1 MQNDVTG
8 LLAGKKGLITGVANN
23 MSIAW
28 AIANAAKEQG
38 ANIAFTYPNE
48 VLAKRVIPLADEVGC
63 DFVDQCDVTSEES
76 MDKLFASI
84 KQQWGKLDFI
94 VHSIAFADKN
104 ELKGRYIDTSLGNF
118 QNSMQISC
126 YSLTALAQKAEPLM
140 APGSSIL
147 SLTYY
152 GAEKVI
158 PGYNVMGV
166 AKAALEASIRY
177 LAHDMGENGIRVNG
191 ISAGPIKTLASSGIG
206 DFKTM
211 LNIHAATSPLRR
223 NTKQEDVAG
232 AAVYLLSNYAAGVTG
247 EIHHVDCGYNIMGM
261 SQHSD
266 N

>member
-8 LLAGKKGLITGVANN
+8 LLAGKKGLITGIANN

-28 AIANAAKEQG
+28 AIANAVKEQG

-48 VLAKRVIPLADEVGC
+48 VLAKRVIPLAEEVGC
-63 DFVDQCDVTSEES
+63 DFVDQCDVSSEES
-76 MDKLFASI
+76 MDKLFVSI

-94 VHSIAFADKN
+94 VHSIAFADRN

-126 YSLTALAQKAEPLM
+126 YSLTALAQRAEALM
-140 APGSSIL
+140 APDSSIL

-158 PGYNVMGV
+158 PGYNVMGI
-166 AKAALEASIRY
+166 AKAALESSIRY
-177 LAHDMGENGIRVNG
+177 LAYDMGENGIRVNG
-191 ISAGPIKTLASSGIG
+191 ISAGPIKTLAASGIG

-223 NTKQEDVAG
+223 NTKQQDVAG

-261 SQHSD
+261 SQHSE
-266 N
+266 